1 MRDGRS
7 PRLLGAGVALLLLFS
22 CSRSSSQAEAGRF
35 TFESTADQTARASSE
50 PILPLRAGPAEKPSL
65 VALGARLFHDPIL
78 SRDGRVACASCHD
91 LANGGDDGRARSRG
105 VGGLEG
111 EVNAPTVLNAALNLA
126 QFWDGRAATLEDQI
140 DGPITHPLE
149 MANDW
154 DSLERKLSASP
165 EYESAFAAAL
175 GAKPSRQGVK
185 AAIAAF
191 ERILITVDSP
201 FDRWLQ
207 GDAGALSTD
216 QREGYQLFKAA
227 GCVACHQGQ
236 NAGGNMYQRFGLF
249 GDYFQDRGNI
259 TRADDG
265 RFNVTGRESDRHVFR
280 VPSLRNVE
288 LTAPYFHDGSAR
300 TLTDAVEVMARYQLG
315 KELSADQV
323 GKLVEFLKSLTGP
336 RSESLASHSGGQP
349 I

>member
-1 MRDGRS
+1 MER
-7 PRLLGAGVALLLLFS
+7 
-22 CSRSSSQAEAGRF
+22 
-35 TFESTADQTARASSE
+35 
-50 PILPLRAGPAEKPSL
+50 PLL

-91 LANGGDDGRARSRG
+91 LGNGGDDGRVRSRG

-111 EVNAPTVLNAALNLA
+111 VVNAPTVLNAALNLA
-126 QFWDGRAATLEDQI
+126 QFWDGRAATLEEQI

-154 DSLERKLSASP
+154 AAIERKLNASS
-165 EYESAFAAAL
+165 EYESAFSAAL

-185 AAIAAF
+185 QAIAAF
-191 ERILITVDSP
+191 ERTLITVDSP
-201 FDRWLQ
+201 FDRWLA
-207 GDAGALSTD
+207 GDARAISAE
-216 QREGYQLFKAA
+216 QQQGYQLFKAA

-249 GDYFQDRGNI
+249 GEYFQDRGNI
-259 TRADDG
+259 TQADNG
-265 RFNVTGRESDRHVFR
+265 RFNFTGREGDRHVFR

-288 LTAPYFHDGSAR
+288 LTAPYFHDGSAK

-315 KELSADQV
+315 KELSAEQV

-336 RSESLASHSGGQP
+336 RKESLASHAGGQP